1 MKFNIAGSL
10 LLISSIALL
19 QASLAY
25 SQPVAQVQPGTL
37 NTSNVPVINGGTT
50 VTGNISFSTGTS
62 ITPGNISLSTGG
74 SIRAGQMT
82 TTSFL
87 TDNVVAINNISNQT
101 GALVGGKLLTPV
113 TANSVGN
120 VGSGAVAI
128 NQGTIVLT
136 GNAVVG
142 YYPRVQPVGNPVI
155 ATRAVADSIGRIS
168 LIGTRSR

>member
-1 MKFNIAGSL
+1 MEFKMADSL
-10 LLISSIALL
+10 LLISSLAFL

-25 SQPVAQVQPGTL
+25 SQQVTQVQPGAL
-37 NTSNVPVINGGTT
+37 NTSNVPVMNGGTT
-50 VTGNISFSTGTS
+50 VSGNISLSGGGS
-62 ITPGNISLSTGG
+62 ITPGNIGSSAGG
-74 SIRAGQMT
+74 SIRTSQMT

-101 GALVGGKLLTPV
+101 GALVDGKLLTPV

>member
-1 MKFNIAGSL
+1 MADSL
-10 LLISSIALL
+10 LLISSLAFL

-25 SQPVAQVQPGTL
+25 SQQVTQVQPGAL
-37 NTSNVPVINGGTT
+37 NTSNVPVMNGGTT
-50 VTGNISFSTGTS
+50 VS
-62 ITPGNISLSTGG
+62 GNISLSGGG
-74 SIRAGQMT
+74 S
-82 TTSFL
+82 
-87 TDNVVAINNISNQT
+87 INNISNQT
-101 GALVGGKLLTPV
+101 GALVDGKLLTPV